1 MVSMRAAY
9 LAAVAAVVSASWP
22 DEGEWVEASM
32 SSTPTP
38 RRTLQAQELLEPR
51 RYVSMGELRVRD
63 GRGAALEKV
72 WAERKTRLLSL
83 PGFRFFTMLRR
94 VPNGDTPY
102 TDDVNYISCT
112 IWDSQQSFADWRTAP
127 RERGKGHG
135 GGTLF
140 GFARMVLGAMRNLKQ
155 LRNRAVLWEGLLPVW
170 EKQVLPEHTRS
181 GWPTPP
187 AVAATGESHIP
198 ADAFVAMLRFRT
210 PEGGAAHFEDVF
222 TSNFNSNFCTS
233 ETKLPQCEGFKG
245 HLLLRRD
252 AADGDGVTY
261 AIFSVWSDRASY
273 EAWAHKQ
280 PPRFYGETIGTPEL
294 RLMNPTPAP
303 ALPPPTLPPPTLPP
317 PHSPFPAL
325 PPPTLP
331 SLPLRPPYPHHFTPT
346 NP

>member
-1 MVSMRAAY
+1 
-9 LAAVAAVVSASWP
+9 
-22 DEGEWVEASM
+22 
-32 SSTPTP
+32 
-38 RRTLQAQELLEPR
+38 
-51 RYVSMGELRVRD
+51 MGELRVRD

-127 RERGKGHG
+127 REKGKGHG

-294 RLMNPTPAP
+294 RLMN
-303 ALPPPTLPPPTLPP
+303 
-317 PHSPFPAL
+317 
-325 PPPTLP
+325 
-331 SLPLRPPYPHHFTPT
+331 
-346 NP
+346 